1 MKTPPKPVSYL
12 RAWLTSQTNVMT
24 LLGGGLAA
32 AVASI
37 PAGGVGAI
45 GALVVLGAV
54 QALTALVIPDLPT
67 FRSKVDRSARR
78 AGIDQRRAQ
87 LQQEL
92 FQLHGGMER
101 VNGMAMWQKYQVIV
115 ERATALYRIAG
126 EEQSQLSYDDAE
138 RVDKASVD
146 FLALWLA
153 EATIKDRIRSGEEA
167 ALDRR
172 LRQAE
177 ASIAE
182 VEQDDPRYRLL
193 KMARDDYLA
202 SKQRHDKLQARLMS
216 IEAALVSLPDQVEE
230 IYQMVVA
237 SPYST
242 VLGSR
247 LGESLSRLELEEDI
261 EMELSQN
268 DLDSHYFNT
277 GAAAGS
283 RQANAM
289 QAKPAKSS
297 VNTTQ

>member
-1 MKTPPKPVSYL
+1 MKPPPKPVSYL

-37 PAGGVGAI
+37 PAGGIGAI

-101 VNGMAMWQKYQVIV
+101 VNGMAMWQKYQAVV
-115 ERATALYRIAG
+115 ERATVLYRIAG
-126 EEQSQLSYDDAE
+126 EEQSQLSYNDAE

-146 FLALWLA
+146 YLALWLA
-153 EATIKDRIRSGEEA
+153 DATISDRLRSGEEA
-167 ALDRR
+167 TIDRR
-172 LRQAE
+172 LREAEQALAGVE
-177 ASIAE
+177 AS
-182 VEQDDPRYRLL
+182 DPRYRHM
-193 KMARDDYLA
+193 KMAHDDYLA
-202 SKQRHDKLQARLMS
+202 IKLRHGGLVARQMS
-216 IEAALVSLPDQVEE
+216 IQAALVSLPDQVEE

-237 SPYST
+237 SPYSS
-242 VLGSR
+242 VLGSK
-247 LGESLSRLELEEDI
+247 LGESLSRLQLEEDI
-261 EMELSQN
+261 ELELSQN

-277 GAAAGS
+277 GAAPGS

-289 QAKPAKSS
+289 QTKAAKSS

>member
-1 MKTPPKPVSYL
+1 MKQPPKPVSYL
-12 RAWLTSQTNVMT
+12 RAWLSSQTNMIT

-37 PAGGVGAI
+37 PAGGAGAI

-54 QALTALVIPDLPT
+54 QVLTALVIPDLPT

-92 FQLHGGMER
+92 FLLHGGLER
-101 VNGMAMWQKYQVIV
+101 VQGMAMWQKYQAIV
-115 ERATALYRIAG
+115 ERATVLYRIAG

-146 FLALWLA
+146 YLALWLA
-153 EATIKDRIRSGEEA
+153 EATIRDRLRSGEEA
-167 ALDRR
+167 TIDRR
-172 LRQAE
+172 LRDAE
-177 ASIAE
+177 KALAE
-182 VEQDDPRYRLL
+182 VDATDPRYRHM
-193 KMARDDYLA
+193 KMARDDYFA
-202 SKQRHDKLQARLMS
+202 VKHRHDGLVARRMS

-242 VLGSR
+242 VLGSK
-247 LGESLSRLELEEDI
+247 LGESLSRLQLEEDI
-261 EMELSQN
+261 ELELSQN
-268 DLDSHYFNT
+268 DLDSHYFKT
-277 GAAAGS
+277 GAAAGGK
-283 RQANAM
+283 QASGA
-289 QAKPAKSS
+289 QAKAAKQS